1 MKVIN
6 TGIEGLAVLQPTLH
20 KDQRGYFMETYR
32 ENLLRELG
40 LKSGF
45 VQDNFSISKKNV
57 LRGLHYQ
64 AGKAAQSKLVMVC
77 RGEIIDVAVDIR
89 KKSPTFGQYI
99 SIRLSEENHK
109 IMFIPEGFAHGFSV
123 LSEEAAVFY
132 KCSAYYNRQ
141 MERGLRWDD
150 PLLKIDWQV
159 KNPVVSEK
167 DSMHPAL
174 SELPD
179 VDLF

>member
-1 MKVIN
+1 MEVIR
-6 TGIEGLAVLQPTLH
+6 TGIESLVVLQPAIH

-32 ENLLRELG
+32 EELLLELG
-40 LKSGF
+40 LNSGF

-89 KKSPTFGQYI
+89 KKSPTFGQHV
-99 SIRLSEENHK
+99 SIRLSAENHK

-132 KCSAYYNRQ
+132 KCSAYYDSQ

-150 PLLKIDWQV
+150 PMLKIDWQV
-159 KNPVVSEK
+159 KNPVVSMK
-167 DSMHPAL
+167 DGKHPAL
-174 SELPD
+174 AELPE